1 MLQVTPPEGSDS
13 GGVSGRH
20 TRPSCQGRVRG
31 TRVVCAGA
39 RATLPRRRFCLCE
52 YPPPKRQIDG
62 SGVAKPVIGSHHQPL
77 GRSLTVVPR
86 PWSFPATL
94 SPSPFVAL

>member
-1 MLQVTPPEGSDS
+1 VGSV
-13 GGVSGRH
+13 GG
-20 TRPSCQGRVRG
+20 TRDPRA
-31 TRVVCAGA
+31 RVVCGA
-39 RATLPRRRFCLCE
+39 RGSCAREQGQPCLVAAFV
-52 YPPPKRQIDG
+52 YVNTPPPKRQIDG